1 VSIPRNVLH
10 SNAPPAHVATAWLLV
25 ASWAALVW
33 WLGSEQFGASTTSRY
48 LAPLIDWLFPGIAP
62 QTRFSLLMTIRTLAH
77 PIVYAVLAGLTFRAA
92 LLSGVSGLLR
102 GAAVALGLAV
112 SLAGLDEY
120 RQSLTHTRT
129 GAASDVL
136 LDAAGAS
143 AALGALSLAR
153 RRARPAARDAVVG

>member
-1 VSIPRNVLH
+1 VSDARTLPHTEV
-10 SNAPPAHVATAWLLV
+10 PPARVASAWLLV
-25 ASWAALVW
+25 VLWTALVW

-48 LAPLIDWLFPGIAP
+48 LGPLIDWLFPGISP
-62 QTRFSLLMTIRTLAH
+62 QLRFSVLMTIRKLAH
-77 PIVYAVLAGLTFRAA
+77 PSVYAVLAGLAFRAA

-120 RQSLTHTRT
+120 RQSHTHART
-129 GAASDVL
+129 GAASDVV

-143 AALGALSLAR
+143 VALGALSLAR
-153 RRARPAARDAVVG
+153 RRMRVRDAVVG